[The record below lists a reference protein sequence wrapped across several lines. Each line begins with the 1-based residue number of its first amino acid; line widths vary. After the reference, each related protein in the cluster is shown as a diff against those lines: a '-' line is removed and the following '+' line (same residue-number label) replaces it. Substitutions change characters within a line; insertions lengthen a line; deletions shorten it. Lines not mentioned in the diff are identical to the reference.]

1 MTLYP
6 IDIEKR
12 LKALQRQV
20 RHEAEG
26 APYVV
31 YALLDPGEPGMQFAE
46 GAFNGTPFYVGQ
58 SCEIE
63 RRLRRHFRKS
73 QKLNPDSQMVHRH
86 IAGLLA
92 IGRLPRLAILEA
104 VQTRSQ
110 SLMAELRWG
119 QRLMRDGYELANTSP
134 DIGRIMGVEELTAWL
149 DFRRS
154 SMLASEAAREEVV
167 IVHNCTCGH
176 VNRWI
181 DPADYAAV
189 WPKRLRVS
197 KIANRTQ
204 QCPGCGENCNWW
216 LDDRKLL
223 AMHAGSDAV
232 SHRMPVLVPRL
243 PGKNGIIAADPG

>member
-1 MTLYP
+1 MPLYP

-12 LKALQRQV
+12 LKALQRQA
-20 RHEAEG
+20 RYEAEG
-26 APYVV
+26 ATYVV
-31 YALLDPGEPGMQFAE
+31 YALLDPGEPGLQFAE
-46 GAFNGTPFYVGQ
+46 GPFNGIPFYVGQ

-63 RRLRRHFRKS
+63 RRLSRHFRKS

-86 IAGLLA
+86 IAGLFA
-92 IGRLPRLAILEA
+92 IGRLPRLTILET

-154 SMLASEAAREEVV
+154 SMLASEAAREGVV
-167 IVHNCTCGH
+167 IVHTCTCGL

-181 DPADYAAV
+181 GPADYAAC

-204 QCPGCGENCNWW
+204 QCPACGEDCLWS
-216 LDDRKLL
+216 LEDRALL
-223 AMHAGSDAV
+223 SIQTPEPNQGM
-232 SHRMPVLVPRL
+232 L
-243 PGKNGIIAADPG
+243 PCLR

>member
-1 MTLYP
+1 MEIDMPLYP

-12 LKALQRQV
+12 LKALQRQA
-20 RHEAEG
+20 RYEAEG
-26 APYVV
+26 APYIV
-31 YALLDPGEPGMQFAE
+31 YALLDPGEPGVQFAE
-46 GAFNGTPFYVGQ
+46 GPFNGIPFYVGQ

-86 IAGLLA
+86 IAGLFA
-92 IGRLPRLAILEA
+92 IGRLPRLAILETA
-104 VQTRSQ
+104 QTRSQ

-134 DIGRIMGVEELTAWL
+134 DIGRIMGVDELTAWL

-154 SMLASEAAREEVV
+154 SMLASEAAREGVV

-181 DPADYAAV
+181 DPADYTAC

-197 KIANRTQ
+197 KIANLTQ
-204 QCPGCGENCNWW
+204 QCPGCGEDCEWW
-216 LDDRKLL
+216 LDDRELL
-223 AMHAGSDAV
+223 AIHAESDAV
-232 SHRMPVLVPRL
+232 SHRL
-243 PGKNGIIAADPG
+243 PGLRISGRS